1 MGITDIGVN
10 KVTVIRKRMTPEESR
25 SVALAAA
32 RDLLR
37 EEGMQ
42 AITLKAV
49 GARIGRTHANL
60 LHHFGSVDG
69 LHGALAD
76 QIAHEVAA
84 SITGSIGQYRLGKT
98 KLRHV
103 VEEMFVAFR
112 EQGIGQLIAWVVLS
126 GRREALEPIQH
137 AVAQV
142 VADLAQEGDSRPLD
156 RATLGLVL
164 LAVGDS
170 LVGREMAEA
179 TDLDH
184 SASYDIA
191 VRQILAVLGEYQNDG
206 TKPRLT
212 R

>member
-1 MGITDIGVN
+1 M
-10 KVTVIRKRMTPEESR
+10 RKRMTPEESR
-25 SVALAAA
+25 AAALAAA
-32 RDLLR
+32 RALLV
-37 EEGMQ
+37 EEGMS
-42 AITLKAV
+42 AITLKSV

-76 QIAHEVAA
+76 EIARDVAA

-98 KLRHV
+98 KLRRV
-103 VEEMFVAFR
+103 VEEMFLAFR

-126 GRREALEPIQH
+126 GRRDALEPIES

-142 VADLAQEGDSRPLD
+142 VKDITADGDDRPLD

-170 LVGREMAEA
+170 LVGHEMARA
-179 TDLDH
+179 TDLEH
-184 SASYDIA
+184 EASYDIA
-191 VRQILAVLGEYQNDG
+191 VRQVLAVLGEYQNG
-206 TKPRLT
+206 VTKGRPGR
-212 R
+212 

>member
-1 MGITDIGVN
+1 MAT
-10 KVTVIRKRMTPEESR
+10 RKRMSPEESR
-25 SVALAAA
+25 KAALDAA

-37 EEGMQ
+37 EEGMR

-49 GARIGRTHANL
+49 AAKIGRTHANL
-60 LHHFGSVDG
+60 LHHFGSVDE

-112 EQGIGQLIAWVVLS
+112 EQGIGQMIAWVVLS
-126 GRREALEPIQH
+126 GRREALEPIQN
-137 AVAQV
+137 AVAKV
-142 VADLAQEGDSRPLD
+142 VEDISGEGDERPLD

-170 LVGREMAEA
+170 LVGEEMADA
-179 TDLDH
+179 TSLEH
-184 SASYDIA
+184 EASYDIA
-191 VRQILAVLGEYQNDG
+191 VKQVLAVLGEYQA
-206 TKPRLT
+206 TKPRLV